1 MVLFCKPCMSGI
13 GYMVYS
19 AGVPHTHIKRKG
31 GGQSAGV
38 HTLPV
43 ALSAK
48 LTEPATP
55 ESPHCGGTASVREA
69 FMSAAHRA
77 PTHAAC

>member
-1 MVLFCKPCMSGI
+1 M
-13 GYMVYS
+13 YS
-19 AGVPHTHIKRKG
+19 AGVPHTHVKRKG
-31 GGQSAGV
+31 RGQSAGV
-38 HTLPV
+38 HTTLPV
-43 ALSAK
+43 TLSAK

-69 FMSAAHRA
+69 FMSAARRA